1 METKTKNLKPVFIAI
16 GVILVI
22 MLLGYFS
29 TFCWGCFNQRILDCK
44 TCWGEGEL
52 FERET
57 CEDCDGKGEICPYG
71 EACKGSAIYSDA
83 RYVCGNCNGAG
94 DSALWQLRNGGPC
107 SACNGTGRGSKLV
120 SGEVIKEGC
129 DVCDG
134 DGNCWTCHG
143 NGYTTKMLECED
155 CEGKGWFSCPDCQ
168 P

>member
-16 GVILVI
+16 GVILAI
-22 MLLGYFS
+22 MLFSYFRS
-29 TFCWGCFNQRILDCK
+29 FCWTCSGHRSWTCK
-44 TCWGEGEL
+44 TCWGEGKV

-71 EACKGSAIYSDA
+71 EACKGSEIRSSP

-107 SACNGTGRGSKLV
+107 SACNGTGRGSKEIPGKVL
-120 SGEVIKEGC
+120 KEGC

-134 DGNCWTCHG
+134 DGNCRTCHG
-143 NGYTTKMLECED
+143 NGYTTKTLTCKD
-155 CEGKGWFSCPDCQ
+155 CGGKRKIDCPDC
-168 P
+168 